1 MLSRMKKLPELPV
14 DRPRRVVSI
23 VTACVAIIII
33 PLLIFLGYFLYQS
46 HELRSSQRVKER
58 IFEARLAAATVA
70 SEFDSIRE
78 FGTWY
83 SQSPEIRTLMSD
95 RRWNALSDNMDRVVE
110 HIPAVV
116 RLFAS
121 DGEGHLWADSPRKP
135 EVHGVD
141 FSFRD

>member
-58 IFEARLAAATVA
+58 IFEARLAAAPSRPSSTA
-70 SEFDSIRE
+70 FANSGP
-78 FGTWY
+78 GTA
-83 SQSPEIRTLMSD
+83 
-95 RRWNALSDNMDRVVE
+95 N
-110 HIPAVV
+110 
-116 RLFAS
+116 
-121 DGEGHLWADSPRKP
+121 PRKSG
-135 EVHGVD
+135 H
-141 FSFRD
+141 